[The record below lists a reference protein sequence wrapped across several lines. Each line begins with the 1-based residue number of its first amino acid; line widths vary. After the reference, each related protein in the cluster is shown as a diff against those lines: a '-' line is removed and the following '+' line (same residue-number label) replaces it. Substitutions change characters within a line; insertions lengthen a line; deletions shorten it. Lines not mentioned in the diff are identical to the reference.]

1 VSGSRTRR
9 WAGLLLVVLAIA
21 GVAAWLAVRAGALH
35 PRAPAEQPWFDGD
48 FEDGNLLAHWRPDW
62 PKNRTDAIRIVNS
75 PVHGGRHAAE
85 VSLLAGDRGALK
97 ERVELTLGDETIERR
112 HGGPGQEAWYAWS
125 MLVPRDFEDLPPG
138 SFHMVG
144 QWHHRQPQ
152 GEVEVTG
159 APPLILHLEK
169 RDGERV
175 LTLWKRGAP
184 YQRAKEIA
192 ARAVPTDRWVELL
205 FHLRWSL
212 GNDGF
217 VEAWFDG
224 KPWTAGKVYG
234 NTLYRANGNYL
245 RLGLYRGRGYHTT
258 NRLFLDDVRIGP
270 TRASVE
276 G

>member
-35 PRAPAEQPWFDGD
+35 PRAAAEQPWFDGD

-62 PKNRTDAIRIVNS
+62 PKNRTDAIRIVTS
-75 PVHGGRHAAE
+75 PVHGGGHAAE
-85 VSLLAGDRGALK
+85 VSLLAGDPRRAQGA
-97 ERVELTLGDETIERR
+97 RR
-112 HGGPGQEAWYAWS
+112 AHPRRRDHRAPPRRPGQEAWYAWS

-138 SFHMVG
+138 SFHMVV

-152 GEVEVTG
+152 GGVEVTG
-159 APPLILHLEK
+159 APPLILHLET
-169 RDGERV
+169 RGGERV

-184 YQRAKEIA
+184 TSGR
-192 ARAVPTDRWVELL
+192 RRSPLHAVPTDRWVELL

-212 GNDGF
+212 GDDGF